1 VLKNQQE
8 LLKGGTSPIVGVSGG
23 EIYYKTRFEFNC
35 TPGNDGMYDWI
46 WFRSQYGFVTTGL
59 GTPTGNQLLSGE
71 VSSNSEL
78 ARRNVGYY

>member
-1 VLKNQQE
+1 
-8 LLKGGTSPIVGVSGG
+8 
-23 EIYYKTRFEFNC
+23 
-35 TPGNDGMYDWI
+35 MYDCI

-78 ARRNVGYY
+78 ARRNVGYYDVILVGSLLVKKRN